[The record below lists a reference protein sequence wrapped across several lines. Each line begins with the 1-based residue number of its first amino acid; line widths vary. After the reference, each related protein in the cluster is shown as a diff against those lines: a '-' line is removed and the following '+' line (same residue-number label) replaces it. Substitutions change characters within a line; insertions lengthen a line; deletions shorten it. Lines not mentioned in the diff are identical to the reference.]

1 MCELIATFKQAFKFL
16 LVFTIITGV
25 IYPGAVTVLGQTLFS
40 HEANGSLIKK
50 DGMIIGSELIG
61 QSFIDEK
68 YFWARPSMTGDY
80 PYNALGSAGSN
91 QSPAGETL
99 EKTMAKRVKILQ
111 EAHKGQTEAI
121 PVDLVT
127 ASASGLDPHISVA
140 SAIYQA
146 ERVAKCRNLE
156 VEEVVSL
163 IKEHTQGRQLGFLG
177 EERVNVV
184 SLNLSLDDLE

>member
-1 MCELIATFKQAFKFL
+1 MRKVIETFKQAFKFL
-16 LVFTIITGV
+16 LVFTVITGV
-25 IYPGAVTVLGQTLFS
+25 IYPGAVTVLGQTLFN
-40 HEANGSLIKK
+40 HQANGSLIKK
-50 DGMIIGSELIG
+50 DDVVIGSELIG
-61 QSFIDEK
+61 QSFTAEK

-99 EKTMAKRVKILQ
+99 EKTIAKRVKILQ

-127 ASASGLDPHISVA
+127 GSASGLDPDISVA

-146 ERVAKCRNLE
+146 QRVAKCRNLE
-156 VEEVVSL
+156 VEEVLSL
-163 IKEHTQGRQLGFLG
+163 IKEHTEGRQLGFLG

-184 SLNLSLDDLE
+184 SLNLALDNLE